1 MIFVQSFTHF
11 FKYFF
16 SSFCGNL
23 LHQHF
28 PKYFFTFR
36 GTSRGSSWYEAHGL
50 TKSGHDI
57 CPIFYAFFKY
67 IFSFRFTS
75 GGSSW
80 YEAHATR
87 PPCFYP
93 LHSRTT
99 EAGCKSGKV
108 QPSNITI
115 TIITTWSNLMY
126 LSVLLRRFIQADT
139 PAHKSAEKYTLQH
152 QFHVLVCN
160 PTVKARN
167 VATKHLFLK

>member
-1 MIFVQSFTHF
+1 M
-11 FKYFF
+11 
-16 SSFCGNL
+16 
-23 LHQHF
+23 
-28 PKYFFTFR
+28 
-36 GTSRGSSWYEAHGL
+36 

-108 QPSNITI
+108 QPSNITTI
-115 TIITTWSNLMY
+115 IITTWSNLMY

-167 VATKHLFLK
+167 VATKHLFLKEGYRIFFFFFHRSRWNTGKTGSLRVKIVMISEEPNARRRKIRF